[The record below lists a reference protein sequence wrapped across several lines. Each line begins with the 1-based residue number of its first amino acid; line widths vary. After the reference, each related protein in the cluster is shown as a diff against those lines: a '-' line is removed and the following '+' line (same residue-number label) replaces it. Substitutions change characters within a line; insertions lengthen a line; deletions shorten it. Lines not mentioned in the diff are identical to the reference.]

1 MAVTIDK
8 RGVTN
13 GSNNQR
19 WAFTSNVTVEKG
31 TPAEVEITIPNGYG
45 YITEVAFESLSTDCD
60 VFISE
65 VTGSAV
71 TDLEVVVAMEDI
83 NLGYRPSIT
92 PSSYNTKTT
101 GTKSLFVNV
110 VNNDVAF
117 ATGSWKLM
125 LKFGR

>member
-19 WAFTSNVTVEKG
+19 WAYTSDVTVEQG

-45 YITEVAFESLSTDCD
+45 YITEFAFESLSTDCD
-60 VFISE
+60 VDISE
-65 VTGSAV
+65 ITGSAS
-71 TDLEVVVAMEDI
+71 TDLETVVAFEAI

-92 PSSYNTKTT
+92 PSSYNTKAT

-110 VNNDVAF
+110 VNNDAGN

-125 LKFGR
+125 LTFGR